1 MMIIIVFIIMHKVM
15 TMIITIILTRE
26 EMGKKNNKKVINV
39 MMEMIIVMIKIG
51 IEIKIKNMI
60 KWCNENKDKNQHWL
74 FSHYAYN
81 FSFQVKISCIFCVT
95 KCKTKYILLY
105 FIRRSHIFKTCLV
118 CSFLAIYSRE
128 KEKKNN
134 VQIRKQVS
142 SPESIFIYQSSCLSK
157 CIWKDNHPFKTQ
169 K

>member
-39 MMEMIIVMIKIG
+39 MMEMIIVMIKIRIE
-51 IEIKIKNMI
+51 IEIKNMS
-60 KWCNENKDKNQHWL
+60 KWCNENKNKNQHWL
-74 FSHYAYN
+74 FSPYAYN
-81 FSFQVKISCIFCVT
+81 FSLQVKISCIFCVT

-105 FIRRSHIFKTCLV
+105 FIRRSHIFKSCLV

-128 KEKKNN
+128 KERKNN